1 MASVILAQKRG
12 RPRHDGE
19 RYAARVNSIR
29 RRYRLEAGRE
39 LAAASVQLGYTLG
52 FVDISTIANPEL
64 TEYIQKAAEYQEFAL
79 KWLADHVGK
88 GKCGPLPASVIA
100 TASLQ
105 LAASRFAFE
114 KLNNI
119 SLFSRLGD
127 ASARNLV
134 LAHELCAREAA
145 LAPAEG
151 PHALLAALVPEY
163 ATGSPQSGRNCAESQ
178 ARPAGASAASQQ
190 SEPTAPDSRAIEVPG
205 EEVGGG

>member
-1 MASVILAQKRG
+1 VASVNLAPAKG
-12 RPRHDGE
+12 RPRHDSE
-19 RYAARVNSIR
+19 RYQARVNSIR

-52 FVDISTIANPEL
+52 FVDISTISNPEL
-64 TEYIQKAAEYQEFAL
+64 TAYIQKAAEYQEFAL

-114 KLNNI
+114 KLGNVK
-119 SLFSRLGD
+119 LFSRLGD

-163 ATGSPQSGRNCAESQ
+163 ATASPNNVRNYAESQ
-178 ARPAGASAASQQ
+178 ARHAGASAAGHSNAADS
-190 SEPTAPDSRAIEVPG
+190 SESAAIEVVG
-205 EEVGGG
+205 EEVEGG

>member
-1 MASVILAQKRG
+1 MATVNLAPIKG
-12 RPRHDGE
+12 RLRHDSE
-19 RYAARVNSIR
+19 RYQARVTSIR

-52 FVDISTIANPEL
+52 FVDISTISNPEL

-88 GKCGPLPASVIA
+88 GKCGPLPASVV
-100 TASLQ
+100 ASAALQ

-114 KLNNI
+114 KLGNI
-119 SLFSRLGD
+119 KLFSRLAD

-134 LAHELCAREAA
+134 LAHELTAREAA

-163 ATGSPQSGRNCAESQ
+163 ATEGGKGKRNCAESQ
-178 ARPAGASAASQQ
+178 GRHAGESAAGQP
-190 SEPTAPDSRAIEVPG
+190 SEPTAPDGAAIEAAG